1 MKNEAQHELLTQL
14 ITGLAAAT
22 GLKPE
27 DVASQLGRPPKA
39 DMGDYAFP
47 CFVYAKANK
56 LNPQAAAQQIA
67 DTLKANTALAP
78 FLADATTAGAFLNI
92 RLKPGTLC
100 VSVINAIRASQGN
113 YGSGTDGAGKT
124 VVIDYSAPNIAK
136 PFHVGHLMSTILGA
150 SLVKIFRALGYKVV
164 GVNHLGDWG
173 VQCGFQFLA
182 WDLTDHATRDANL
195 TQHGLDYLADLYVL
209 INMPGRIAGN
219 AADFV
224 DLPFSDEP
232 NKLKAAR
239 GLLKVMADDVATA
252 CADIPTTF
260 PRIPNSPMVG
270 PWNAFLTTK
279 DAALVE
285 IDALSQSLSAESA
298 TKDDVAKSCARF
310 GQQPFIAVWK
320 DFGAAFDL
328 QARELFKKLEDG
340 DAGLKALWEKLR
352 TATLKQL
359 QKSYDRL
366 GVSFDSDAGE
376 GFYEPMLKPLL
387 EDLKTRGIAVESEG
401 ALVIP
406 MEDAP
411 PKTEKDKK
419 PPFILLKADKAT
431 IYGTRDL
438 AAALYRKKTYDFDK
452 NLYVVDVRQSDHF
465 RDLFKS
471 IGKIGHAWNK
481 DCAHVAFGLMSI
493 KAGDQILAMS
503 TRGGRM
509 VPLGQLLDKMV
520 DVVKNIV
527 KEKNP
532 DIGPDKID
540 SVAEA
545 VGVGAIIFW
554 IQARRRASNFVFDW
568 QQATDAQ
575 GDTGP
580 YLQYTHA
587 RTCGILRKAGVARE
601 DWLTADLGLL
611 VEPEEVAV
619 IRALE
624 AFPKV
629 LRQAAKDYEPSLLA
643 TWALELSG
651 AFSLFLNRHRVIDS
665 APDLKRARVALVD
678 TVREVLARALALM
691 GVKAPE
697 EM

>member
-14 ITGLAAAT
+14 ISGLAGAT
-22 GLKPE
+22 GLKTE
-27 DVASQLGRPPKA
+27 DVAAQLGRPPKA

-47 CFVYAKANK
+47 CFAYAKANK

-67 DTLKANTALAP
+67 DKLKADAALAP
-78 FLADATTAGAFLNI
+78 FLADASTAGAFLNI
-92 RLKPGTLC
+92 RLKSGTLC
-100 VSVINAIRASQGN
+100 VSVINSIRAANGLYGN
-113 YGSGTDGAGKT
+113 GADGAGKT
-124 VVIDYSAPNIAK
+124 IVIDYSAPNIAK
-136 PFHVGHLMSTILGA
+136 PFHVGHLMSTIIGS
-150 SLVKIFRALGYKVV
+150 SLAKIFRALGYTVV

-182 WDLTDHATRDANL
+182 WQREKEKFAKGLAPDPEKELADK
-195 TQHGLDYLADLYVL
+195 GLDYLADLY
-209 INMPGRIAGN
+209 ININ
-219 AADFV
+219 AEAKTD
-224 DLPFSDEP
+224 
-232 NKLKAAR
+232 
-239 GLLKVMADDVATA
+239 ATLDA
-252 CADIPTTF
+252 CA
-260 PRIPNSPMVG
+260 R
-270 PWNAFLTTK
+270 A
-279 DAALVE
+279 
-285 IDALSQSLSAESA
+285 
-298 TKDDVAKSCARF
+298 
-310 GQQPFIAVWK
+310 
-320 DFGAAFDL
+320 
-328 QARELFKKLEDG
+328 LFKKLEDG
-340 DAGLKALWEKLR
+340 DADLKVLWEKLR
-352 TATLKQL
+352 VATLKQL

-366 GVSFDSDAGE
+366 GVSFESSDGE

-387 EDLKTRGIAVESEG
+387 EELKTKGIAVESEG

-438 AAALYRKKTYDFDK
+438 AAALYRKKTYDFAK
-452 NLYVVDVRQSDHF
+452 NLYVVDVRQSGHF
-465 RDLFKS
+465 KDLFKA
-471 IGKIGHAWNK
+471 IGKMGHTWNK
-481 DCAHVAFGLMSI
+481 DCAHVSFGLMSI
-493 KAGDQILAMS
+493 KDGDQVLTMS

-509 VPLGQLLDKMV
+509 VPLNELLDKMV
-520 DVVKNIV
+520 DVVRNIV

-532 DIGPDKID
+532 DIGSDKID
-540 SVAEA
+540 AVAEA

-554 IQARRRASNFVFDW
+554 IQARRRASDFVFDW

-587 RTCGILRKAGVARE
+587 RCCGILRKAGVARE
-601 DWLTADLGLL
+601 DWLKANLGLL
-611 VEPEEVAV
+611 VEPEEVGV

-624 AFPKV
+624 AFPNV
-629 LRQAAKDYEPSLLA
+629 VRQAAKDYEPSLLA
-643 TWALELSG
+643 TWALDLSG

-665 APDLKRARVALVD
+665 APDLKAARVALVD
-678 TVREVLARALALM
+678 TVREVLARGLALM